1 MTPAQLKFLKIV
13 TKEKYF
19 AENSKILL
27 ALSGG
32 KDSMTLFNWLYELR
46 AKLHIELGIAHINHG
61 LRPESDFEE
70 QALRKMAS
78 DLGIPI
84 FVDRFTG
91 EFTEQKA
98 REFRY
103 HFFEK
108 IMIAENYDVLLTAH
122 HQGDVVETVLM
133 RQITGRPLRSLQG
146 IADCQPFAKGQ
157 LIRPL
162 LKFTKEE
169 LDAAVFYE
177 DSTNQGVDYFRN
189 RIRNQLIPELT
200 KENPQFS
207 QAISDL
213 SSEIKMALTV
223 INQKISELEI
233 VDEKISYHKFI
244 SQTKE
249 LQHFILQ
256 AFFAQYP
263 EIKVSKKKFE
273 EILHIIRRPQQYSA
287 QLNKDF
293 QFVKTKDYFY
303 IEKRQLITASIEI
316 LSENPNDASF
326 MEVYLPLEG
335 QLEIR
340 KRQPGDQIL
349 INGHH
354 KKLRKFFID
363 NHVPLQARENPL
375 IFVEKK
381 LYAIVGVACS
391 DLSKELKN
399 DKIRRI
405 LWVKPSIGEEIND
418 ARKKS

>member
-70 QALRKMAS
+70 QSLRKMAS
-78 DLGIPI
+78 DLEIPI

-189 RIRNQLIPELT
+189 RIRNQLIPDLT
-200 KENPQFS
+200 NENP
-207 QAISDL
+207 
-213 SSEIKMALTV
+213 
-223 INQKISELEI
+223 
-233 VDEKISYHKFI
+233 
-244 SQTKE
+244 
-249 LQHFILQ
+249 
-256 AFFAQYP
+256 
-263 EIKVSKKKFE
+263 
-273 EILHIIRRPQQYSA
+273 
-287 QLNKDF
+287 
-293 QFVKTKDYFY
+293 
-303 IEKRQLITASIEI
+303 
-316 LSENPNDASF
+316 
-326 MEVYLPLEG
+326 
-335 QLEIR
+335 
-340 KRQPGDQIL
+340 
-349 INGHH
+349 
-354 KKLRKFFID
+354 
-363 NHVPLQARENPL
+363 
-375 IFVEKK
+375 
-381 LYAIVGVACS
+381 
-391 DLSKELKN
+391 
-399 DKIRRI
+399 
-405 LWVKPSIGEEIND
+405 
-418 ARKKS
+418 

>member
-1 MTPAQLKFLKIV
+1 M
-13 TKEKYF
+13 
-19 AENSKILL
+19 
-27 ALSGG
+27 
-32 KDSMTLFNWLYELR
+32 
-46 AKLHIELGIAHINHG
+46 GIAHINHG

-70 QALRKMAS
+70 QSLRKMAS
-78 DLGIPI
+78 DLEIPI

-146 IADCQPFAKGQ
+146 IADCQTFAKGQ

-189 RIRNQLIPELT
+189 RIRISLFLNY

-223 INQKISELEI
+223 INQRISELEI
-233 VDEKISYHKFI
+233 IDEKISYHKFI

-293 QFVKTKDYFY
+293 QFVKTKDHFY
-303 IEKRQLITASIEI
+303 IEKRKLITASLEI
-316 LSENPNDASF
+316 LSENPNDTGF

-340 KRQPGDQIL
+340 KRQPGIKF
-349 INGHH
+349 INGT
-354 KKLRKFFID
+354 I
-363 NHVPLQARENPL
+363 
-375 IFVEKK
+375 
-381 LYAIVGVACS
+381 
-391 DLSKELKN
+391 KN
-399 DKIRRI
+399 TK
-405 LWVKPSIGEEIND
+405 VF
-418 ARKKS
+418 